1 MYNPSYLVQSRHA
14 VYYFRYPLPIK
25 PQRRV
30 SVSLGTRCPR
40 EALQLAK
47 ALEYHTVTLI
57 ARMDID
63 RMDHN
68 EIIDILKDHYS
79 DALEKARE
87 RLHKEGLLTE
97 RQIELIDQ
105 ELQHLNEMIEFN
117 KNDFPD
123 LLDTE
128 YEDPSHS
135 LDHKLTEIL
144 AKHGLEWDKDS
155 KELYPVSTSW
165 TDSASLL
172 R

>member
-1 MYNPSYLVQSRHA
+1 
-14 VYYFRYPLPIK
+14 
-25 PQRRV
+25 
-30 SVSLGTRCPR
+30 
-40 EALQLAK
+40 
-47 ALEYHTVTLI
+47 
-57 ARMDID
+57 
-63 RMDHN
+63 MDHN